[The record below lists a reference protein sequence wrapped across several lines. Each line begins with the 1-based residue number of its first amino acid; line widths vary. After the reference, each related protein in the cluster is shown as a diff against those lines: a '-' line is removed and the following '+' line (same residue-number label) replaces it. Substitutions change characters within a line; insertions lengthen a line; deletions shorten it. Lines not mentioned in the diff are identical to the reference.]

1 MNPSTIAIDRTYTS
15 KSQDSRVQYIIVHFT
30 TIDLEKSLR
39 VLTQGEVS
47 SHYLVAENP
56 PTIYQLV
63 DESRRAYHAGLSR
76 WKNAA
81 ALNASS
87 IGIEIV
93 GLGYTDTPQGRVWH
107 EFPKSQI
114 DAVIALIKDIAQ
126 RHNVAPDRILG
137 HSDIA
142 PGRKNDPGPK
152 FPWKR
157 LADEGIIPWPDAAAV
172 ASRRINYERE
182 LPGIKWF
189 QQKLAQHGYATPQTG
204 VLDQATID
212 VMSAFQ
218 MRFRPA
224 KFDGQPDA
232 ESAAILDVL
241 TAPSGSRAP
250 AVSPGEHD
258 RHHGSAPVLN
268 AGALSHALSAIQSD
282 PKHSLAS
289 LSVAAIHNGQVGYR
303 AAFGSRFIGKTAAE
317 NQPANADTLYRIAS
331 ISKLVTSVA
340 VMRLVEEGKFDL
352 DRDISQYLGYTLR
365 NPHFPNDPITARML
379 MSHTSSL
386 RDAGGYYWESKLA
399 LKDALLPGGSLYGK
413 GDMWA
418 KTAKPGAFFSY
429 ANLPWGV
436 LGGVM
441 EAATGERFDLLMKRV
456 LFDPLGIRGGF
467 NPAAF
472 SPAELA
478 NVATLYR
485 KRSEVA
491 GKEVWDAAGPWVAQV
506 DDYSKLAPVPRAD
519 ASYVPGRNGTSFGP
533 QGAARMSVNG
543 LSALMLMLINN
554 GLHEGRA
561 FLKSSTVD
569 QMLST
574 QWRTNEKTGA
584 SANGEA
590 GEEGGK
596 DLFNAWGLGV
606 QLFIDKSGAGSGD
619 RLVESGGF
627 TAAGHLGDAW
637 GLTSAFVFD
646 RKTKSGMIF
655 LHGGPSFN
663 PETNPGKYSAMY
675 RHEEQIL
682 DALYRGAIA
691 PSLGK

>member
-1 MNPSTIAIDRTYTS
+1 MPTSFRRLSFASFFLLPLALIGGCATMNPSTIAIDRTYTS

-218 MRFRPA
+218 MRFR
-224 KFDGQPDA
+224 
-232 ESAAILDVL
+232 
-241 TAPSGSRAP
+241 
-250 AVSPGEHD
+250 
-258 RHHGSAPVLN
+258 
-268 AGALSHALSAIQSD
+268 
-282 PKHSLAS
+282 
-289 LSVAAIHNGQVGYR
+289 
-303 AAFGSRFIGKTAAE
+303 
-317 NQPANADTLYRIAS
+317 
-331 ISKLVTSVA
+331 
-340 VMRLVEEGKFDL
+340 
-352 DRDISQYLGYTLR
+352 
-365 NPHFPNDPITARML
+365 
-379 MSHTSSL
+379 
-386 RDAGGYYWESKLA
+386 
-399 LKDALLPGGSLYGK
+399 
-413 GDMWA
+413 
-418 KTAKPGAFFSY
+418 
-429 ANLPWGV
+429 
-436 LGGVM
+436 
-441 EAATGERFDLLMKRV
+441 
-456 LFDPLGIRGGF
+456 
-467 NPAAF
+467 
-472 SPAELA
+472 
-478 NVATLYR
+478 
-485 KRSEVA
+485 
-491 GKEVWDAAGPWVAQV
+491 
-506 DDYSKLAPVPRAD
+506 
-519 ASYVPGRNGTSFGP
+519 
-533 QGAARMSVNG
+533 
-543 LSALMLMLINN
+543 
-554 GLHEGRA
+554 
-561 FLKSSTVD
+561 
-569 QMLST
+569 
-574 QWRTNEKTGA
+574 
-584 SANGEA
+584 
-590 GEEGGK
+590 
-596 DLFNAWGLGV
+596 
-606 QLFIDKSGAGSGD
+606 
-619 RLVESGGF
+619 
-627 TAAGHLGDAW
+627 
-637 GLTSAFVFD
+637 
-646 RKTKSGMIF
+646 
-655 LHGGPSFN
+655 
-663 PETNPGKYSAMY
+663 
-675 RHEEQIL
+675 
-682 DALYRGAIA
+682 
-691 PSLGK
+691 